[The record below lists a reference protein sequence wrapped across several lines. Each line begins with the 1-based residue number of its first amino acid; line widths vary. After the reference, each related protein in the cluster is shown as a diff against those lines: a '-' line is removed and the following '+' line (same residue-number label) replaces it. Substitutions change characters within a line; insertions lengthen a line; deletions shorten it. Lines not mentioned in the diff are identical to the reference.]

1 MPTPLNERRSL
12 EQELGEL
19 RGQIAA
25 HKNELAISVAV
36 NKARRERLER
46 QILEREQ
53 QLAEVQARLAAIS
66 PRVR

>member
-1 MPTPLNERRSL
+1 MLLILLFLVVTIPSF
-12 EQELGEL
+12 
-19 RGQIAA
+19 
-25 HKNELAISVAV
+25 LA
-36 NKARRERLER
+36 R

>member
-1 MPTPLNERRSL
+1 VVGTL
-12 EQELGEL
+12 
-19 RGQIAA
+19 AA

>member
-1 MPTPLNERRSL
+1 MPTPPNERRSL

-36 NKARRERLER
+36 KKARRQRQER

-53 QLAEVQARLAAIS
+53 QLAEVRARLAAIS

>member
-1 MPTPLNERRSL
+1 MANPERGFRRL
-12 EQELGEL
+12 T
-19 RGQIAA
+19 
-25 HKNELAISVAV
+25 LAVSMLLILLFLVVTIPSFLA
-36 NKARRERLER
+36 R

>member
-1 MPTPLNERRSL
+1 MPTPPNERRSL

-36 NKARRERLER
+36 NKPRRERLER